1 MINKL
6 LMGIFKIIISLVNL
20 LLTPIDTLISQFLP
34 GIDNAFTMIGNL
46 VQQLC
51 NIIPWVMSWL
61 GVSSIVISLLVS
73 YLTFKM
79 SVPLVVHTVK
89 LAIKWYDKLKP

>member
-6 LMGIFKIIISLVNL
+6 LMGIFKIIISLVSF
-20 LLTPIDTLISQFLP
+20 LLTPIDSLISQFLP
-34 GIDNAFTMIGNL
+34 GISDAMTMIANL
-46 VQQLC
+46 VQQIA
-51 NIIPWVMSWL
+51 NVVPWVMSWV
-61 GVSSIVISLLVS
+61 GVNSTVIGLLVA

-79 SVPLVVHTVK
+79 TVPLAVQTVK

>member
-6 LMGIFKIIISLVNL
+6 LMGVFKIIISLVSL
-20 LLTPIDTLISQFLP
+20 LLTPIDNLIAQFLP
-34 GIDNAFTMIGNL
+34 GLDDAFTMIGNL

-51 NIIPWVMSWL
+51 NVVPWVMSWM
-61 GVSSIVISLLVS
+61 GVSIVVVSLLVS

-79 SVPLVVHTVK
+79 SVPIVVHTIK
-89 LAIKWYDKLKP
+89 LALKWYDKLKP

>member
-6 LMGIFKIIISLVNL
+6 LMGVFKIIISLVNL

-34 GIDNAFTMIGNL
+34 GLDNAFTMIGNL

-61 GVSSIVISLLVS
+61 GVSSVVISLLVS

-79 SVPLVVHTVK
+79 SVPIVVHTVK

>member
-6 LMGIFKIIISLVNL
+6 LMGVFKIIIKLVSL
-20 LLTPIDTLISQFLP
+20 LLTPIDNLISQFLP
-34 GIDNAFTMIGNL
+34 GLDDAFTMIGNL
-46 VQQLC
+46 VQQIS
-51 NIIPWVMSWL
+51 NVVPWVMSWM
-61 GVSSIVISLLVS
+61 GVSSLVVSLLVS

-79 SVPLVVHTVK
+79 SVPLVVHTIK

>member
-6 LMGIFKIIISLVNL
+6 LMGVFKIIISLVSL
-20 LLTPIDTLISQFLP
+20 LLTPIDNLIAQFLP
-34 GIDNAFTMIGNL
+34 GLDDAFTMIGNL

-51 NIIPWVMSWL
+51 NVVPWVMSWM
-61 GVSSIVISLLVS
+61 GVSSVVVSLLVS

-79 SVPLVVHTVK
+79 SVPIVVHTIK
-89 LAIKWYDKLKP
+89 LALKWYDKLKP

>member
-20 LLTPIDTLISQFLP
+20 LLTPIDSLISQFLP
-34 GIDNAFTMIGNL
+34 GLDNAFTMVGNL

-79 SVPLVVHTVK
+79 SVPIVVHTVK

>member
-6 LMGIFKIIISLVNL
+6 LMGIFKIIISLVSL
-20 LLTPIDTLISQFLP
+20 LLTPIDNLISQFLP
-34 GIDNAFTMIGNL
+34 VLDDAFTMIGNL

-51 NIIPWVMSWL
+51 NVIPWVMSWL
-61 GVSSIVISLLVS
+61 GVSSVVVSLLVS

-79 SVPLVVHTVK
+79 SVPIVVHTVK
-89 LAIKWYDKLKP
+89 LALKWYDKLKP

>member
-6 LMGIFKIIISLVNL
+6 LMGVFKIIISLVSL
-20 LLTPIDTLISQFLP
+20 LLTPIDNLIAQFLP
-34 GIDNAFTMIGNL
+34 GLDDAFTMIGNL

-51 NIIPWVMSWL
+51 NVVPWVMSWM
-61 GVSSIVISLLVS
+61 GVSTIVVSLLVS

-79 SVPLVVHTVK
+79 SVPIVVHTIK
-89 LAIKWYDKLKP
+89 LALKWYDKLKP

>member
-6 LMGIFKIIISLVNL
+6 LMGIFKIIISLVDL
-20 LLTPIDTLISQFLP
+20 LLSPIDTLISQYLP
-34 GIDNAFTMIGNL
+34 GLDDAFTMIGNL

-51 NIIPWVMSWL
+51 NVVPWVMSWL
-61 GVSSIVISLLVS
+61 GVSSVVISLLVS

-79 SVPLVVHTVK
+79 SVPIVVHTVK

>member
-6 LMGIFKIIISLVNL
+6 LMGIFKIIISLVSL
-20 LLTPIDTLISQFLP
+20 LLTPIDNLISQFLP
-34 GIDNAFTMIGNL
+34 GLDDAFTMIGNL

-51 NIIPWVMSWL
+51 NVVPWVMSWL
-61 GVSSIVISLLVS
+61 GVSSVVVSLLVS

-79 SVPLVVHTVK
+79 SVPIVVHTVK
-89 LAIKWYDKLKP
+89 LALKWYDKLKP

>member
-6 LMGIFKIIISLVNL
+6 LMGIFKIIISLVSL
-20 LLTPIDTLISQFLP
+20 LLTPIDNLISQFLP
-34 GIDNAFTMIGNL
+34 GLDDAFTMIGNL

-51 NIIPWVMSWL
+51 NVVPWVMSWL
-61 GVSSIVISLLVS
+61 GVSSLVVSLLVS

-79 SVPLVVHTVK
+79 SVPIVVHTVK
-89 LAIKWYDKLKP
+89 LALKWYDKLKP

>member
-6 LMGIFKIIISLVNL
+6 LMGVFKIIISLVSL
-20 LLTPIDTLISQFLP
+20 LLTPIDNLIAQFLP
-34 GIDNAFTMIGNL
+34 GLDDAFTMIGNL

-51 NIIPWVMSWL
+51 NVVPWVMSWL
-61 GVSSIVISLLVS
+61 GVSSVVVSLLVS

-79 SVPLVVHTVK
+79 SVPIVVHTVK
-89 LAIKWYDKLKP
+89 LALKWYDKLKP

>member
-34 GIDNAFTMIGNL
+34 GLDEAFTMIGNL

-61 GVSSIVISLLVS
+61 GVSSTVITLLVS

-79 SVPLVVHTVK
+79 SVPIVVHTVK

>member
-6 LMGIFKIIISLVNL
+6 LMGIFKIIISLVSL
-20 LLTPIDTLISQFLP
+20 LLTPIDNLISQFLP
-34 GIDNAFTMIGNL
+34 GLDEAFTMIGNL

-51 NIIPWVMSWL
+51 NVIPWVMSWL
-61 GVSSIVISLLVS
+61 GVSSVVVSLLVS

-79 SVPLVVHTVK
+79 SVPIVVHTVK
-89 LAIKWYDKLKP
+89 LALKWYDKLKP

>member
-6 LMGIFKIIISLVNL
+6 LMGIFKIIISLVSL
-20 LLTPIDTLISQFLP
+20 LLSPIDNLIAQFLP
-34 GIDNAFTMIGNL
+34 GISDALDMIANL

-51 NIIPWVMSWL
+51 NVIPWVMSWL
-61 GVSSIVISLLVS
+61 GVSSAVVSLLVS

-79 SVPLVVHTVK
+79 SVPIVVHTIK
-89 LAIKWYDKLKP
+89 LALKWYDKLKP

>member
-6 LMGIFKIIISLVNL
+6 LMGIFKIIISLVSL
-20 LLTPIDTLISQFLP
+20 LLTPIDNLIAQFLP
-34 GIDNAFTMIGNL
+34 GISDALDMIANL

-51 NIIPWVMSWL
+51 NVIPWVMSWL
-61 GVSSIVISLLVS
+61 GVSSIVVTLLVS

-79 SVPLVVHTVK
+79 TVPLTVHTVK

>member
-34 GIDNAFTMIGNL
+34 GLDNAFTMIGNL

-61 GVSSIVISLLVS
+61 GVSSVVISLLVS

-79 SVPLVVHTVK
+79 SVPIVVHTVK

>member
-34 GIDNAFTMIGNL
+34 GLDNAFTMVGNL

-61 GVSSIVISLLVS
+61 GVSSVVISLLVS

-79 SVPLVVHTVK
+79 SVPIVVHTIK

>member
-34 GIDNAFTMIGNL
+34 GLDNAFTMVGNL

-61 GVSSIVISLLVS
+61 GVSSVVISLLVS

-79 SVPLVVHTVK
+79 SVPIVVHTVK

>member
-6 LMGIFKIIISLVNL
+6 LMGIFKIIISLVSL

-34 GIDNAFTMIGNL
+34 GISDGLNMIANL
-46 VQQLC
+46 IQQLC
-51 NIIPWVMSWL
+51 NVIPWVMSWL
-61 GVSSIVISLLVS
+61 GLNSTVVGLLVG

-79 SVPLVVHTVK
+79 TVPLAVHTVK

>member
-34 GIDNAFTMIGNL
+34 GLDNAFAMIGSL

-61 GVSSIVISLLVS
+61 GVSSVVISLLVS

-79 SVPLVVHTVK
+79 SVPIVVHTVK

>member
-6 LMGIFKIIISLVNL
+6 LMGIFKIIISLVSL
-20 LLTPIDTLISQFLP
+20 LLTPIDNLISQFLP
-34 GIDNAFTMIGNL
+34 GLDDAFTMIGNL

-51 NIIPWVMSWL
+51 NVVPWVMSWM
-61 GVSSIVISLLVS
+61 GVSSVVVSLLVS

-79 SVPLVVHTVK
+79 SVPIVVHTIK
-89 LAIKWYDKLKP
+89 LALKWYDKLKP

>member
-6 LMGIFKIIISLVNL
+6 LMGIFKIIISLVSL
-20 LLTPIDTLISQFLP
+20 LLTPIDNLISQFLP
-34 GIDNAFTMIGNL
+34 GLDDAFTMIGDL

-51 NIIPWVMSWL
+51 NVVPWVMSWL
-61 GVSSIVISLLVS
+61 GVSSVVVSLLVS

-79 SVPLVVHTVK
+79 SVPIVVHTVK
-89 LAIKWYDKLKP
+89 LALKWYDKLKP

>member
-34 GIDNAFTMIGNL
+34 GLDNAFTMVGNL

-79 SVPLVVHTVK
+79 SVPIVVHTVK

>member
-20 LLTPIDTLISQFLP
+20 LLTPIDNLISEFLP
-34 GIDNAFTMIGNL
+34 GLDSAFTMIGNL

-51 NIIPWVMSWL
+51 NVIPWVMSL
-61 GVSSIVISLLVS
+61 MLLLLCTPS
-73 YLTFKM
+73 QLLST
-79 SVPLVVHTVK
+79 
-89 LAIKWYDKLKP
+89 